1 MPLSSIKMHRL
12 FPLQGARSIP
22 AQLLDY
28 PFIRENRKLTR
39 SKCGSRLLYIAKRV
53 SSFSITHQ
61 SGICCAFSWS
71 HPMHWLLRTH
81 NSHPHKH
88 TYPPMAAHN
97 NYNSL
102 FHVCHNP
109 TTISSS
115 TDSNY
120 CALLGQISIIYNSVS
135 IIFFYEVLITEVNR
149 QLLFF

>member
-39 SKCGSRLLYIAKRV
+39 SKCGSLIIYSEESFFFFNYTSVWNLLRV
-53 SSFSITHQ
+53 LVISSHD
-61 SGICCAFSWS
+61 
-71 HPMHWLLRTH
+71 WLLRTH

-120 CALLGQISIIYNSVS
+120 CALLRQISIIYNSVS
-135 IIFFYEVLITEVNR
+135 IIFFYEVLMTEVNR